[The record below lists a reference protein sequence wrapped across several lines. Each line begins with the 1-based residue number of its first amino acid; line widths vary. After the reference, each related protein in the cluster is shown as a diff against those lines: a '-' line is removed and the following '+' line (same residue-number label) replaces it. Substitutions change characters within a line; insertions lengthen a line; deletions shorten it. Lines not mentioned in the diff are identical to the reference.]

1 MAVKNDGLCMTYT
14 INRLSE
20 TAKTFRR
27 LGEAYECASGDE
39 AQSPSFKRQLFLVA
53 DILEDCTLMQLQADK
68 PSKGIARD
76 MASRALV
83 AGIVIKDV
91 NILKDKTG
99 RSEVVILAR
108 TLGKGCVAERKI
120 RKIVC
125 DVMGI
130 DTIQTIIT
138 GLSLTT
144 TASSMCFIR
153 RTVSDFYQELQEN
166 VKKKAALMA
175 IILWYQACRVVKLW
189 RQLQMAVEV
198 ARGHLLRAEWL

>member
-1 MAVKNDGLCMTYT
+1 MLWGL
-14 INRLSE
+14 
-20 TAKTFRR
+20 
-27 LGEAYECASGDE
+27 
-39 AQSPSFKRQLFLVA
+39 
-53 DILEDCTLMQLQADK
+53 
-68 PSKGIARD
+68 
-76 MASRALV
+76 
-83 AGIVIKDV
+83 
-91 NILKDKTG
+91 
-99 RSEVVILAR
+99 
-108 TLGKGCVAERKI
+108 
-120 RKIVC
+120 
-125 DVMGI
+125 

-153 RTVSDFYQELQEN
+153 RTVSDVYQELQEN